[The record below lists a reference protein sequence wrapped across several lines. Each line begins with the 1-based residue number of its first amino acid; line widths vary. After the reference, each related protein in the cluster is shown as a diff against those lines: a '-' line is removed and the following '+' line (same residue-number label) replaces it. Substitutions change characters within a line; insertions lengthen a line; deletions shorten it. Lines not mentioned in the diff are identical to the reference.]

1 MLLPLNDSSMQSFC
15 ALSVNKVAS
24 PMPKHQLKHL
34 LEYVEAENTKIKKL
48 HELQEPKELGGE
60 VDIS

>member
-1 MLLPLNDSSMQSFC
+1 MTAVC
-15 ALSVNKVAS
+15 TVSVNKVSS

>member
-1 MLLPLNDSSMQSFC
+1 MQSFW